1 MAAVEFRDVDVIFGE
16 DTKAALD
23 MLDRGEDRAA
33 ILEET
38 GSVLG
43 VHGATLAVEE
53 GEICVLMGLSGSGK
67 SSLLR
72 CVNGLNK
79 VTRGEVLVAEGGGEV
94 DVASCDAATLRQL
107 RMNRIAMV
115 FQQFALLPWRTVAE
129 NVGLGLELRGMSRA
143 ERDRIV
149 MEKLTL
155 VHLDQWAGKYAHELS
170 GGMQQRVGLAR
181 AFATDAD
188 ILLMDEPFSALD
200 PLIREHLQDE
210 LLELQRSLKKTI
222 VFVSHDLDEAL
233 KLGTHIAIMQ
243 DGRIIQYG
251 TPEEIVGRPATEY
264 VRAFVANVNPLNVL
278 RGESLMSPTSALDR
292 DAGAPELVFLEPTGR
307 YRCRL
312 DETRRPAAYLDG
324 DTEIRCIEWT
334 PALDPAG
341 DADDAMISGTE
352 ATPMRA
358 AIEALH
364 ANGIPMPVL
373 DEDGRLIGVIGAKE
387 LVAGMLRRPQ
397 GNEETAD
404 S

>member
-1 MAAVEFRDVDVIFGE
+1 MAVVEFRNVDVIFG
-16 DTKAALD
+16 DAKAAALQ
-23 MLDRGEDRAA
+23 MLDRGADRDA
-33 ILEET
+33 ILEAT

-43 VHGATLAVEE
+43 VHDATLAVEE

-79 VTRGEVLVAEGGGEV
+79 VTRGQVLVADGGGTI
-94 DVASCDAATLRQL
+94 DVASCDAATLRRL
-107 RMNRIAMV
+107 RSQRIAMV

-129 NVGLGLELRGMSRA
+129 NVGLGLELRGMPRA
-143 ERDRIV
+143 ERDAIV
-149 MEKLTL
+149 DAKLKL
-155 VHLDQWAGKYAHELS
+155 VHLDQWKDKYAHELS

-251 TPEEIVGRPATEY
+251 RPAEIVGRPATDY

-278 RGESLMSPTSALDR
+278 RGESLMRPAASLDR
-292 DAGAPELVFLEPTGR
+292 DPDAPDIVWLEPTGR
-307 YRCRL
+307 HRCHL
-312 DETRRPAAYLDG
+312 DKAQRPGAYFSDGVDAA
-324 DTEIRCIEWT
+324 CVEWS
-334 PALDPAG
+334 PSLALDAVRDSFVCGPP
-341 DADDAMISGTE
+341 DI
-352 ATPMRA
+352 PMRA
-358 AIEALH
+358 AIEVRCAT
-364 ANGIPMPVL
+364 GRPMPL
-373 DEDGRLIGVIGAKE
+373 IDGDGLLVGVIGEDE
-387 LVAGMLRRPQ
+387 LLTGMMRRSAPRD
-397 GNEETAD
+397 A
-404 S
+404 